1 MAGMTKVR
9 KVDLKTWPF
18 INSAWPILFS
28 PENFLFLLKTFQIRS
43 SKKTPRCNK
52 TKSHQLCDDLLLVG
66 TPDNSSRFF
75 NRFAPDKFLPLLR
88 QCSPPLSGASGLTL
102 YAVSR
107 LTISDNFLRFLRSF
121 ALENSLHFFR
131 RFAPENIT
139 QSRLTRRSRP
149 PWPGL
154 DPLFAACFFNE
165 FYMGGKEINLKLM

>member
-1 MAGMTKVR
+1 MNKKGKVR

-28 PENFLFLLKTFQIRS
+28 PENFLFRLKTFQIRS

-88 QCSPPLSGASGLTL
+88 QCSPPLSGASRLTL

-139 QSRLTRRSRP
+139 QSRLTRRSAP
-149 PWPGL
+149 E
-154 DPLFAACFFNE
+154 AAMARFGPTFRTLHSGAS
-165 FYMGGKEINLKLM
+165 MLSRR

>member
-1 MAGMTKVR
+1 MSLQGPVLTLTASR
-9 KVDLKTWPF
+9 EAPSCNPF
-18 INSAWPILFS
+18 NIKIN
-28 PENFLFLLKTFQIRS
+28 K
-43 SKKTPRCNK
+43 CNK

-88 QCSPPLSGASGLTL
+88 QCSPPLSGASRLTL

-139 QSRLTRRSRP
+139 QSRLTRRSAPEAAMARFGPTFRTLYPRP
-149 PWPGL
+149 RPCRCPCPRHRPCPRPRFSEMKRTTL
-154 DPLFAACFFNE
+154 
-165 FYMGGKEINLKLM
+165 